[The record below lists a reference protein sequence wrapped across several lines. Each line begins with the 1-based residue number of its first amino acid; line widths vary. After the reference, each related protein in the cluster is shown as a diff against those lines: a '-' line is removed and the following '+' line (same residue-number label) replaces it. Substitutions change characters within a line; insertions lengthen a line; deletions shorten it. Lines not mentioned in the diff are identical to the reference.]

1 MTYNFDTPRSSSS
14 AAPTPPP
21 KTWPRSNTYQ
31 DQSFLHSKPY
41 LRKKSQQARWSPATH
56 IPPHKG
62 RRYCRHKMVPTGS
75 SSLNN
80 PAADQEID
88 YARWMSRMWSRYE
101 QVVSISPS
109 AIVSWLMKKDY
120 CIYWFEMDPS
130 PDISLFLQLLVYPY
144 SCTNRSPLYARHHSF
159 SRTSTTLRYHETKS
173 YRFTVV
179 SIPRRRACR
188 TIGGRGCEQGDT
200 KDPCFVRMPSKRAK
214 ISRMSFHHILD

>member
-1 MTYNFDTPRSSSS
+1 
-14 AAPTPPP
+14 
-21 KTWPRSNTYQ
+21 
-31 DQSFLHSKPY
+31 
-41 LRKKSQQARWSPATH
+41 
-56 IPPHKG
+56 
-62 RRYCRHKMVPTGS
+62 
-75 SSLNN
+75 
-80 PAADQEID
+80 
-88 YARWMSRMWSRYE
+88 
-101 QVVSISPS
+101 
-109 AIVSWLMKKDY
+109 
-120 CIYWFEMDPS
+120 MDPS

-214 ISRMSFHHILD
+214 ISRMSFHHILDFLLNPCSLASRGSRRKPERAVSFKLNWFRYVDLSSNPRLHSRNLPNSKLNLNLAGCAEMWAAGCELVFGLSGQSEKIILE